1 MRVTQDRNILYLSKQ
16 SSDTKLNFMSR
27 LRPFQRGIK
36 GAVYDHWNQGARNV
50 LVKAPTGAGKT
61 VITADIVREVNW
73 AVASIAHRS
82 ELVAQKSVALAREGV
97 MHRVIGPDSL
107 RRDCVT
113 LHIEEFGRSFYN
125 PGARVGICSVD
136 TLIGRNAKTD
146 PWFSQVGLWDMD
158 EAHHVQRENKWGQ
171 ACEMFPNALGLGV
184 TATPARA
191 DGGGLGKGTYNE
203 ETGKWSN
210 DGLFDAIVQGPG
222 LRELID
228 AGYLTDYRVF
238 APPSDV
244 DYSEVT
250 ITASGDYSPV
260 KLRAAVHAS
269 DKIVGDVV
277 RHYLQIAKGKLGV
290 TFAVDI
296 EAAKEICQAYREAG
310 VPAEIVSAKTPA
322 LLRTQILRRFKA
334 RQVLQ
339 LVNVDLFGEGFDLP
353 AIEVVSMVRK
363 TESWPLFVQQF
374 GRALRLMVAPEL
386 QARWGELSDT
396 ERLAFIAVSEKPVAL
411 IIDHVGNV
419 IRHGLPDAPRSDS
432 LNRREKR
439 AASAD
444 DAIPLR
450 RCPNTEVGGVPF
462 MACAKDYPRYLKACP
477 YCGHEP
483 QPAAR
488 TAPAFVDGDLF
499 ELSPEVLAAM
509 RGRVAEIDSAVYV
522 PKHLDAIA
530 GRALQNRHY
539 ERQVAQHYLREQIAL
554 WAGWQAHCGLDDSQS
569 YRLFFLTFG
578 VDVLGA
584 QALGRPDAEA
594 LTAKIKSI
602 LDKHGVIAK

>member
-1 MRVTQDRNILYLSKQ
+1 
-16 SSDTKLNFMSR
+16 MSR
-27 LRPFQRGIK
+27 LRPFQSGIK
-36 GAVYDHWNQGARNV
+36 AGVYQHWNEGRRNV
-50 LVKAPTGAGKT
+50 LVKSPTGSGKT
-61 VITADIVREVNW
+61 VITADIVREMNC

-82 ELVAQKSVALAREGV
+82 ELVTQKSIALAREGV
-97 MHRVIGPDSL
+97 MHRVIGPDTL

-113 LHIEEFGRSFYN
+113 LHMEEFGRSFYN
-125 PGARVGICSVD
+125 PGARVGVCSVD
-136 TLIGRNAKTD
+136 TLTGRDPKKD

-158 EAHHVQRENKWGQ
+158 EAHHVQRDNKWGA
-171 ACEMFPNALGLGV
+171 ACEMFPNAFGLGV

-191 DGGGLGKGTYNE
+191 DGRGLGRD
-203 ETGKWSN
+203 N

-228 AGYLTDYRVF
+228 AGYLTDYRIF

-250 ITASGDYSPV
+250 ITASGDYSPA

-277 RHYLQIAKGKLGV
+277 KHYLRIAKGKLGV

-296 EAAKEICQAYREAG
+296 EAAKEICQAYRDAG
-310 VPAEIVSAKTPA
+310 VPAEIVSAKTPP

-374 GRALRLMVAPEL
+374 GRALRLMIAPEL
-386 QARWGELSDT
+386 SAMWGTFTDE
-396 ERLAFIAVSEKPVAL
+396 ERRAHIAMSEKPVAL

-419 IRHGLPDAPRSDS
+419 IRHGLPDAPRQDT
-432 LNRREKR
+432 LARRER
-439 AASAD
+439 RSNGSS

-450 RCPNTEVGGVPF
+450 RCTNTNVGGIENQV
-462 MACAKDYPRYLKACP
+462 CAKDYERYLKSCP
-477 YCGHEP
+477 YCGHYPEP
-483 QPAAR
+483 LER
-488 TAPAFVDGDLF
+488 SAPEFVDGDLF
-499 ELSPEVLAAM
+499 ELSPEAIAAL
-509 RGRVAEIDSAVYV
+509 RGRVMQIDGA
-522 PKHLDAIA
+522 PRIPQHLDAMA
-530 GRALQNRHY
+530 ARGLMNRHH
-539 ERQVAQHYLREQIAL
+539 ERQVAQHELREAMAL
-554 WAGWQAHCGLDDSQS
+554 WAGWQRHVGRDDSQS
-569 YRLFFLTFG
+569 YRLFYLTFG
-578 VDVLGA
+578 VDVMSA
-584 QALGRPDAEA
+584 QALGRGEAEA
-594 LTAKIKSI
+594 LTARIQTV
-602 LDKHGVIAK
+602 LNNHGVIPA